1 MKQNGDGSIINY
13 GSTAAVT
20 TNGSGPI
27 YCASKAAVINTVI
40 FWMFAKNFE
49 LWWSEWGRA
58 SKSAS
63 WGFLFRLAEPILWMI
78 MRASLI

>member
-49 LWWSEWGRA
+49 LWWSE
-58 SKSAS
+58 
-63 WGFLFRLAEPILWMI
+63 
-78 MRASLI
+78 